1 MESRFGHDFSRVR
14 VHTDDRAAAS
24 ALALHAQAY
33 TIGSHVIFGP
43 GHHAPATAIGK
54 RLLAHELAHTIQFS
68 HRSPEPPDA
77 VTQPDDTTEQEAHR
91 AAEAALNGRPV
102 SVVAPA
108 SGQVARQEVKK
119 LEPVAQNLVELV
131 RKAAPKAIFKILN
144 GFPMT
149 SMLEAM
155 AEMDRQGIL
164 DDLIAHRTEA
174 AEFNKPR
181 LDVAMDVV
189 KLRFRHLA
197 ATKTEVQALKERM
210 KAMELPN
217 DQQEALLG
225 FLGGTAA
232 AAAPAPA
239 ASAAAGGAVGSFATK
254 KYELSQAEVAVVKG
268 DEAKG
273 IKEIKEAPAHY
284 ANKILEKA
292 GFNPGDWFSKF
303 TTITFLGRPVG
314 EIHTDLAA
322 HLKAVEKKLAATHG
336 GDQQDPAVAGK
347 NLGLNE
353 AIGGARHAPTGTAFS
368 MHLFGLAVDV
378 NYTSN
383 PWVGTSA
390 NKVFEQAG
398 LLVHGQ
404 KMQFKGGMS
413 YADLSAL
420 DKTMETYFSYLDNAD
435 ALKTQLAARAQGP
448 ANFWTGKSV
457 EAAQKQIQQDLDFC
471 AAKWERAGAK
481 DVIKK
486 GGFLSLPEDL
496 VKGME
501 LDWGASY
508 GDIMHFDMRNKG
520 SGAKIQSAI
529 GQYKAE
535 KKAESEKT

>member
-14 VHTDDRAAAS
+14 IHIDDRAAAS

-33 TIGSHVIFGP
+33 TIGSNVIFGS
-43 GHHAPATAIGK
+43 GQHAPATAAGK
-54 RLLAHELAHTIQFS
+54 RLLAHELAHTIQYG
-68 HRSPEPPDA
+68 HPTHKPPAA
-77 VTQPDDTTEQEAHR
+77 VTQAGDTAEQEALR
-91 AAEAALNGRPV
+91 AADAALNGRPF

-108 SGQVARQEVKK
+108 SGQVARQAGKQV
-119 LEPVAQNLVELV
+119 EPVAQNIAELV
-131 RKAAPKAIFKILN
+131 RKAAYKPIFKMLN
-144 GFPMT
+144 GYSMK

-155 AEMDRQGIL
+155 GEMDRQGTL
-164 DDLIAHRTEA
+164 DKLIAHSAEA
-174 AEFNKPR
+174 AGFNKPR
-181 LDVAMDVV
+181 LEVAMDAA
-189 KLRFRHLA
+189 KLRHRHLA

-210 KAMELPN
+210 KAMKLPN

-225 FLGGTAA
+225 YVGATAA
-232 AAAPAPA
+232 GAAPAPA
-239 ASAAAGGAVGSFATK
+239 SSAAAAGGGVGSFKTK
-254 KYELSQAEVAVVKG
+254 RYELSQAEVTVVKG
-268 DEAKG
+268 EEAKG
-273 IKEIKEAPAHY
+273 VREIKEAPAYY

-292 GFNPGDWFSKF
+292 GLDPDAWFSKF

-322 HLKAVEKKLAATHG
+322 HMQGVEKKLAATHG
-336 GDQQDPAVAGK
+336 GAQQDPAVAGE

-390 NKVFEQAG
+390 NKVFERAG

-404 KMQFKGGMS
+404 KMQFKAGMS
-413 YADLSAL
+413 YGDLSAL
-420 DKTMETYFSYLDNAD
+420 DKTMETYFSYLDD
-435 ALKTQLAARAQGP
+435 TEALRTQLEASGQ
-448 ANFWTGKSV
+448 ANFWTGKSA
-457 EAAQKQIQQDLDFC
+457 EDAQKQIEQDLDFC
-471 AAKWERAGAK
+471 AAKWERTGAK
-481 DVIKK
+481 GVIKK

-496 VKGME
+496 VNAMD

-529 GQYKAE
+529 QQYKGE
-535 KKAESEKT
+535 KKAEAEKT